1 MKDINLDEI
10 PDQPGVYTFLDKSGK
25 ILYVGKAVSLKKR
38 IASYFNSS
46 DKSPKTL
53 QMLSNAHELK
63 YIITTNEVEALL
75 LENNIIKTEKPKYN
89 IRLKDAKSYPYIKL
103 TNEEFPRIIITRD
116 TSDKTAI
123 YFGPFVDV
131 SGLRGILSEILK
143 IFPIRTCS
151 DSIFQKKK
159 ICLNYQIK
167 QCSGPCENII
177 SKEDY
182 QKLVE
187 YMKKLFTGKTNELK
201 DILKEKMLFYSKN
214 LLFEEA
220 AKVRDKIYSLDNLFV
235 KQGVVINNEK
245 STDIF
250 IFEEDGNFKVL
261 CTLFI
266 RNGKLIGVKTDFIE
280 NDELDITLYILQ
292 FYSITQQIPEYI
304 GIIFNYEIVK
314 ENDTLLDAIYK
325 ATGQKLSL
333 KKQIEKKLIEIGKE
347 NIESAKKTFLEK
359 SDNIKNAISK
369 LKEFIG
375 ITPET
380 IECIDISHLYGKN
393 VVGASV
399 CWQNGDFVK
408 NRYRKYRISN
418 EKNDDFS
425 SIYELMS
432 RKAENITEGSEEKSD
447 LYIIDGGIGQ
457 LNAAI
462 KAFKDKGIS
471 IPIIS
476 ISKGRHI
483 KQQKFEKSESIAS
496 IHIKSRKN
504 PINLKR
510 NDPLLLL
517 IEKIRDEA
525 HRFVINYMRKSYEK
539 ILLKS
544 GILEVQGVGKKRL
557 KKILTTYPNILEK
570 DITPEDL
577 AKTCNIPLNIAQN
590 IINYLNE
597 IKKNR
602 GDIWGSKIK
611 EY

>member
-1 MKDINLDEI
+1 
-10 PDQPGVYTFLDKSGK
+10 
-25 ILYVGKAVSLKKR
+25 
-38 IASYFNSS
+38 
-46 DKSPKTL
+46 
-53 QMLSNAHELK
+53 
-63 YIITTNEVEALL
+63 
-75 LENNIIKTEKPKYN
+75 
-89 IRLKDAKSYPYIKL
+89 
-103 TNEEFPRIIITRD
+103 
-116 TSDKTAI
+116 
-123 YFGPFVDV
+123 
-131 SGLRGILSEILK
+131 
-143 IFPIRTCS
+143 
-151 DSIFQKKK
+151 
-159 ICLNYQIK
+159 
-167 QCSGPCENII
+167 
-177 SKEDY
+177 
-182 QKLVE
+182 
-187 YMKKLFTGKTNELK
+187 MKKLFTGKTNELK